1 MIFDIKKLI
10 NFIKESYKNH
20 FKFVREGHYLQ
31 KRNLRDIKVIFDSKK
46 FERKQKE
53 NGEEK
58 QKDKKKKKEK
68 KKKKK
73 KQKKK
78 KKKKKKDKK
87 QNKTKQKTKEV
98 K

>member
-10 NFIKESYKNH
+10 NFIKQSYKNH

-31 KRNLRDIKVIFDSKK
+31 KRNLRNIKVIFDSKK

-58 QKDKKKKKEK
+58 QKDKKKKR
-68 KKKKK
+68 
-73 KQKKK
+73 QKT
-78 KKKKKKDKK
+78 K
-87 QNKTKQKTKEV
+87 QNKTKNKRSKIKNRFKV
-98 K
+98 NKLFL